1 MNNSSFRGDYN
12 APILLLSNLGNNS
25 YPDNPEWNVY
35 NFGSN
40 SSVRIVI
47 ENPFFLA
54 HPIHLHG
61 HNMFVLSA
69 GTGTW
74 DGTIVNPTN
83 PQRRDVQIVPAN
95 GHLVLQITSDNPG
108 VWPLHCRKWT
118 CISSL
123 VSSSHSRLF
132 VLKKAMMEVAAD

>member
-1 MNNSSFRGDYN
+1 MNGESFRGDYN

-40 SSVRIVI
+40 SSVRIVL

-61 HNMFVLSA
+61 VSIPFTAPLRLSILYDLLA
-69 GTGTW
+69 
-74 DGTIVNPTN
+74 ILIAQHVCP
-83 PQRRDVQIVPAN
+83 
-95 GHLVLQITSDNPG
+95 
-108 VWPLHCRKWT
+108 
-118 CISSL
+118 
-123 VSSSHSRLF
+123 
-132 VLKKAMMEVAAD
+132 